1 MRINFLVL
9 VIGTLFLSCDSSS
22 ARKEYEGLPFADA
35 ENAKEYADLIIKA
48 IKTNRDKPIAEEF
61 SNTLD
66 IDDFQLRRL
75 VGMYSTGITGRSDW
89 EEYDIHE
96 LSKEKDASNGFDY
109 AWLEP
114 RGRLGMQ
121 IFVLPIQN
129 KNGRFTLQKLELRSR
144 IDVMESMAFPFVE
157 ISNYKK
163 IDFDWD

>member
-1 MRINFLVL
+1 MRILFFLL
-9 VIGTLFLSCDSSS
+9 IIASFLISCDSSS
-22 ARKEYEGLPFADA
+22 SRKEYEGLPFAEA
-35 ENAKEYADLIIKA
+35 ATGKEYSDLIIKA

-61 SNTLD
+61 SNTLK
-66 IDDFQLRRL
+66 IDEFQLRRL

-89 EEYDIHE
+89 KEYDIHD
-96 LSKEKDASNGFDY
+96 LSKEKDTSNGFDY

-114 RGRLGMQ
+114 HGRLGMQ

-144 IDVMESMAFPFVE
+144 IDVMESMAFPSAE

-163 IDFDWD
+163 INFNWD